1 MLWNLFLASAL
12 AGTVII
18 DNEIPVEV
26 RIEQRTVMKLL
37 YSAQARFEHS
47 PGKTQLIL
55 LVNGKPKEIAVDIP
69 ETGSVRVIVGRNGI
83 SHTVD
88 QTPVEAKEQTEV
100 VFRALGSEPLQL
112 RLGTKRH
119 IVTPDTEFST
129 THPRAAPHRSAKT
142 RCNLTVGISTTRVLW
157 TRAGDRSARRRT
169 HSRSDRSRESILHPR
184 SVDVERSTFRAFT
197 PGSHH
202 RCIFSGAHHRL

>member
-1 MLWNLFLASAL
+1 MIWNLFLASAL

-47 PGKTQLIL
+47 PGKTQLTL

-119 IVTPDTEFST
+119 IVTPDAEFST
-129 THPRAAPHRSAKT
+129 TLPTGRHPIEVRNLDGTLLWAAGQLELSGLEQVIVQLVEGRMPEVIGHESQFYT
-142 RCNLTVGISTTRVLW
+142 RGR
-157 TRAGDRSARRRT
+157 
-169 HSRSDRSRESILHPR
+169 
-184 SVDVERSTFRAFT
+184 
-197 PGSHH
+197 
-202 RCIFSGAHHRL
+202 